1 MLEGRYNDGQG
12 ELTGRSVPDATLSSH
27 VVRWFPTYRICL
39 ASKVKR
45 NVTRASNLASGGK
58 DVVSERV
65 LKTAR

>member
-1 MLEGRYNDGQG
+1 MLEQECNNRHG
-12 ELTGRSVPDATLSSH
+12 ELTGSSVPDATLSSH

-39 ASKVKR
+39 ASNVKR
-45 NVTRASNLASGGK
+45 NLIRACNRASGGK